1 MKAYKI
7 KKNSNYYLELTNL
20 ENTVPKNNQ
29 VKVKIYSCS
38 LNYRDLMVLAG
49 QYGSMDV
56 TNITPL
62 SDGAGEVVEVG
73 ENVQTLKVG
82 DKVCGLFMKSW
93 ILGDIKQ
100 EDALSARG
108 GAVDGMLCEFVVDD
122 ENTFI
127 KFPSYLNYEQ
137 ASTLPCA
144 ALTAYNAIF
153 RLKKIKKGDFILIQ
167 GTGGV
172 STFALQFANAFG
184 LKTICLTS
192 SKEKEN
198 HLKNLNSDYIINY
211 LENPDWHKEI
221 YQITNQKGADLVVEV
236 GGAKTLD
243 RSLKSVKV
251 GGEVSCIGVLSGV
264 NASISTIDIIRR
276 SVILRGIFVGSKE
289 IFLEMNNFLDQY
301 KIEPIISKI
310 FKFEDTKNAYEF
322 LRSKKHIGKV
332 VINL

>member
-1 MKAYKI
+1 
-7 KKNSNYYLELTNL
+7 
-20 ENTVPKNNQ
+20 
-29 VKVKIYSCS
+29 
-38 LNYRDLMVLAG
+38 MVLAG
-49 QYGSMDV
+49 QYGTMDV

-62 SDGAGEVVEVG
+62 SDGTGEVVEVG
-73 ENVQTLKVG
+73 KNVETLKVG

-93 ILGDIKQ
+93 IAGDIKQ
-100 EDALSARG
+100 EDALGARG
-108 GAVDGMLCEFVVDD
+108 GAVDGMLSEYVIDD

-153 RLKKIKKGDFILIQ
+153 RLKKIKRGDFILIQ

-172 STFALQFANAFG
+172 STFALQFASAFG

-192 SKEKEN
+192 SKDKEN
-198 HLKNLNSDYIINY
+198 HLKNLKSDYIINY
-211 LENPDWHKEI
+211 LDNPDWHKEV
-221 YQITNQKGADLVVEV
+221 YKITNQKGVDLVVEV
-236 GGAKTLD
+236 GGAETLD

-251 GGEVSCIGVLSGV
+251 GGEISCIGVLSGT

-276 SVILRGIFVGSKE
+276 SIILRGIFVGSKE
-289 IFLEMNNFLDQY
+289 IFLEMNNFLDY
-301 KIEPIISKI
+301 HKIEPLISKI
-310 FKFEDTKNAYEF
+310 FNFDEVKNAYDY
-322 LRSKKHIGKV
+322 LREKKHIGKV